1 MPVQIFVFL
10 LLTVRMYLFISFIM
24 LGFSTPFS
32 VFQIR
37 NWKHLINRK
46 VQEKKAFWHVISHRY
61 LCNAL
66 CKVFIKI
73 ESNWYFSK
81 TYSKIESTWPI
92 NSRKQEIF
100 LSRDSKK
107 LFVKRFVKV
116 FDQNRMQV
124 EAQNQGTSTPAD
136 LNVPG

>member
-1 MPVQIFVFL
+1 MTNQF
-10 LLTVRMYLFISFIM
+10 T
-24 LGFSTPFS
+24 
-32 VFQIR
+32 Q
-37 NWKHLINRK
+37 
-46 VQEKKAFWHVISHRY
+46 A
-61 LCNAL
+61 
-66 CKVFIKI
+66 
-73 ESNWYFSK
+73 
-81 TYSKIESTWPI
+81 
-92 NSRKQEIF
+92 EIF

>member
-37 NWKHLINRK
+37 NWKHLTNRK
-46 VQEKKAFWHVISHRY
+46 VQEKKAFWHVISTGTCAT
-61 LCNAL
+61 LCVRFSSRSKAINIFPKHIL
-66 CKVFIKI
+66 KSKVRDQSIHA
-73 ESNWYFSK
+73 SK
-81 TYSKIESTWPI
+81 KF
-92 NSRKQEIF
+92 F

-116 FDQNRMQV
+116 FDQNRMHV